1 MQQRNFQHF
10 WSSTLLRRRV
20 GVASG
25 ATCFILMIS
34 PQPMVLVA
42 LSLLVWPLGVCEW
55 RSARRV
61 LAG

>member
-1 MQQRNFQHF
+1 M
-10 WSSTLLRRRV
+10 
-20 GVASG
+20 A
-25 ATCFILMIS
+25 ATCFTLMIS

-42 LSLLVWPLGVCEW
+42 ISLLVWPLGVCEW